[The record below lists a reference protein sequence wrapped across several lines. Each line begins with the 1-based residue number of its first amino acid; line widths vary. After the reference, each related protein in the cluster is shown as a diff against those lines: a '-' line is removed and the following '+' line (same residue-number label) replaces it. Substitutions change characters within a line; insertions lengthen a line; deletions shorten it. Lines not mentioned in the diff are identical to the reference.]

1 MGESVTVVWDEDLRS
16 YDFGPGHPLA
26 PIRVQLAMRL
36 TRDLGVLAAPGVHV
50 LSPVELATLEDIRR
64 VHDPDY
70 IEAVRRASADP
81 TQIDLARGLGTADDP
96 VFAGMHEASM
106 HVAGA
111 TLAAA
116 RAVHAGRTRHA
127 VNIAGG
133 LHHAMPG
140 AASGFCIYNDI
151 GVAIAWLLE
160 QGVER
165 IAYIDVDVHH
175 GDGVQAMFY
184 DDPRVM
190 TVSIE

>member
-81 TQIDLARGLGTADDP
+81 TQIDLARGSAPPTTPSSRACMRRRCMWRGRRWLRLVRFTPDALG
-96 VFAGMHEASM
+96 M
-106 HVAGA
+106 
-111 TLAAA
+111 
-116 RAVHAGRTRHA
+116 R
-127 VNIAGG
+127 
-133 LHHAMPG
+133 
-140 AASGFCIYNDI
+140 
-151 GVAIAWLLE
+151 
-160 QGVER
+160 
-165 IAYIDVDVHH
+165 
-175 GDGVQAMFY
+175 
-184 DDPRVM
+184 
-190 TVSIE
+190 